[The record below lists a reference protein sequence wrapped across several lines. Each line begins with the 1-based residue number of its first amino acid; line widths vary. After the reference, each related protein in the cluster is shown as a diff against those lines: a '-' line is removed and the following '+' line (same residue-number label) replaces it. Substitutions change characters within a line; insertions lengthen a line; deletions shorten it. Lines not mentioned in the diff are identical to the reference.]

1 LKVELIEMLTKLS
14 PEPTYKIDVIAR
26 KHGHEVLRTPPYH
39 PELQPIEICWGILK
53 NEIARNCDFT
63 MDNLKIQLENAFD
76 KVTADTCQKIIKKI
90 RATEDKFW
98 EDDAKLDIN

>member
-1 LKVELIEMLTKLS
+1 MGMRCIERHLIILN
-14 PEPTYKIDVIAR
+14 
-26 KHGHEVLRTPPYH
+26 
-39 PELQPIEICWGILK
+39 QPIEIGWGILK

-76 KVTADTCQKIIKKI
+76 KLTAETCQKIIKKI

-98 EDDAKLDIN
+98 EDDAKLDINKLNFQI